1 MLKPTRTILA
11 LATGGLVLGLVGA
24 GTAIADEGPMDDM
37 SGHEKVVLDGDDDY
51 DDGDYEEG
59 DYDRPRHVWGK
70 VVSRGPLKVRSK
82 PSTRAYVLGKVQPH
96 QKLALECK
104 TRGERVDGNNIWFLL
119 ADRDRDNDNDGRD
132 DGMNENEDRTKRM
145 NHKDRKDRW
154 VSARYV
160 DNLSPVKWCRN

>member
-37 SGHEKVVLDGDDDY
+37 SGHEKVILDGHDDY
-51 DDGDYEEG
+51 DDGDY
-59 DYDRPRHVWGK
+59 DRPRHAWGK

-82 PSTRAYVLGKVQPH
+82 PSTRAYVLGKVKPH
-96 QKLALECK
+96 RKLALECK
-104 TRGERVDGNNIWFLL
+104 TRGERVDGNNIWYLL
-119 ADRDRDNDNDGRD
+119 ADRDRENVN
-132 DGMNENEDRTKRM
+132 DGMNGDEDLTERM

-160 DNLSPVKWCRN
+160 DNLSPVEWCRN